1 MMNKQYFYGNIKC
14 TSELVAFSEIA
25 KQYGKVAVGITKR
38 KNIYVLNELGKP
50 KKITF
55 DEMVDILG
63 VPESTA
69 TLIVDS
75 EGNYQIPTQ
84 DEEEPSE
91 VDFDAVENSVEKI
104 IESKEDLKTED
115 PVEESDAKVA
125 ISLLKT
131 ISEQLDRIVNFLQ
144 AFFLE

>member
-1 MMNKQYFYGNIKC
+1 
-14 TSELVAFSEIA
+14 
-25 KQYGKVAVGITKR
+25 
-38 KNIYVLNELGKP
+38 
-50 KKITF
+50 
-55 DEMVDILG
+55 MVDILG

>member
-1 MMNKQYFYGNIKC
+1 MNKQYFYGNIKC

-84 DEEEPSE
+84 DEEETSE
-91 VDFDAVENSVEKI
+91 VDFDEVENSV
-104 IESKEDLKTED
+104 
-115 PVEESDAKVA
+115 
-125 ISLLKT
+125 
-131 ISEQLDRIVNFLQ
+131 
-144 AFFLE
+144 